1 MSNEREPLT
10 VLHLVGAAIIVWVVY
25 QSTEP
30 KPAQPEPE
38 PPGISTGML
47 SDVRLTLDP
56 ATHAAAVEFIRTGK
70 IASGRFG
77 IDATAVRSI
86 ECLPGRLVFSPP
98 VRLRWDGPGPLRAG
112 TTIKEIRLA
121 DSGAIVVDVVNSPI
135 DLQIEAKQ

>member
-1 MSNEREPLT
+1 MSNQNEP
-10 VLHLVGAAIIVWVVY
+10 VPAWHLAVYGILIWIVV
-25 QSTEP
+25 QAMNQ
-30 KPAQPEPE
+30 KPAEPEPE

-56 ATHAAAVEFIRTGK
+56 ATHAAAAEFIRTGK

-135 DLQIEAKQ
+135 DLQIEAKE